1 MSSSNNE
8 ALVRRAVESI
18 WNLGDLDVADEL
30 FTPDYVNHHG
40 LIADVV
46 VGPEAI
52 KISAALYRLAFP
64 DLCVVVEDVSTDE
77 GIVVMHWTAGR
88 GSSDRQDDSGIALE
102 QKSLTGVTR
111 SRFAGGKIIESWTE
125 WDRIGVLGE
134 LGLLPTRAMDQ
145 P

>member
-8 ALVRRAVESI
+8 TLVRRAVESI
-18 WNLGDLDVADEL
+18 WNVGDLDLADEL

-46 VGPEAI
+46 LGPEAI
-52 KISAALYRLAFP
+52 KISAALHRLAFP
-64 DLCVVVEDVSTDE
+64 DLCVVIEDVSTED

-88 GSSDRQDDSGIALE
+88 GCADRQDGSGIALE
-102 QKSLTGVTR
+102 QESLTGVTR

-125 WDRIGVLGE
+125 WDRVGVLSA
-134 LGLLPTRAMDQ
+134 LGLLPTAR
-145 P
+145 